1 MTSTITYL
9 VPIFNE
15 ESNIKSTVI
24 KISNSF
30 KDNVL
35 QSYEIVFIDDGSTD
49 DSVKII
55 RDMIDKEYPIKCI
68 CLTRNFGHQA
78 ALTAGMKY

>member
-1 MTSTITYL
+1 MSSTITYL

-15 ESNIKSTVI
+15 ESNIESTVI

-30 KDNVL
+30 QDNFL

-49 DSVKII
+49 DSVQDNK
-55 RDMIDKEYPIKCI
+55 
-68 CLTRNFGHQA
+68 
-78 ALTAGMKY
+78 KYD